1 MAKKMLLYARFPFHL
16 RTVKKIS
23 GAQRLFRWMDFA
35 YEGCSGLIR
44 PFQIKAEIFQLLK
57 SLEKQTPKVVL
68 EIGTAIGGNLFLFCR
83 MAADDAC
90 IISIDLP
97 GGCYGEGY
105 PLWRAPL
112 YKMFPAKNQKLHLI
126 RADSHHAATLQKVA
140 RILNGLKIDFLFID
154 GDHTY
159 EGVKQDFEMY
169 QPLVKKGGI
178 IALHDVVPHPA
189 HTQCG
194 VDRFWHEIKPRYA
207 GKEIVNDCNQQW
219 AGIGVIRN
227 EIFPEAS
234 GCRAPGK
241 GGCAQ

>member
-1 MAKKMLLYARFPFHL
+1 MTKKMLLYARFPFHL
-16 RTVKKIS
+16 RTIKKIS
-23 GAQRLFRWMDFA
+23 GAQRLSRWVDFA

-44 PFQIKAEIFQLLK
+44 PFQIRAEIFQLLK
-57 SLEKQTPKVVL
+57 SLEKLTPKVVL

-83 MAADDAC
+83 MAAEDAC

-97 GGCYGEGY
+97 GGRYGEGY

-126 RADSHHAATLQKVA
+126 RADSHKVSTLQEVK
-140 RILNGLKIDFLFID
+140 RILNDQKIDFLFID

-169 QPLVKKGGI
+169 QPLVKNGGL
-178 IALHDVVPHPA
+178 IAFHDVVPHPE
-189 HTQCG
+189 HYQCG
-194 VDRFWHEIKPRYA
+194 VDRFWHEIKPRYD
-207 GKEIVNDCNQQW
+207 GEEIVNYCKQQW

-227 EIFPEAS
+227 EIFSKAP
-234 GCRAPGK
+234 GCRALGM
-241 GGCAQ
+241 GGCGQ